1 VYLKQV
7 EMRGFKSFADKTIVE
22 FREGVTCVVG
32 PNGSGKSNITDAV
45 RWVLGEQRVKTLRG
59 NKMEDV
65 IFNGTKHRKSLG
77 LAEVKLIFDNSDQFF
92 PLEYDE
98 ISIVRRVHRSGES
111 EYLINQMPCRLKDV
125 RELFMDTGIGR
136 EGYSIIGQ
144 GRIDEILSNNKEERR
159 LLFEEA
165 AGIIKYKSRKIES
178 ERKLKTTTENLLRI
192 QDIISEIED
201 RVEPLRIESERAKQY
216 VDLTD
221 ALKNI
226 ELNYYAKRYL
236 EIEQGLLEILEQMR
250 EYEDQLKAIEARQ
263 VDLKTVYN
271 DKDRQMFDINRDIR
285 ALEAQYHELLN
296 YEGKTI
302 GDKELLL
309 EKKANT
315 KLNIKRIE
323 DELEEIESER
333 KLISRNVE
341 LLTDEKTILDDEWSI
356 SNEMLETLSK
366 ALELEQNRLHETK
379 MDNDNSRRDVIDQLN
394 QVELKKQE
402 VETLERLSA
411 SLADKIAQI
420 ERQLEHQN
428 TMIKQSNS
436 DKVAIVEKLA
446 SASEEKDQLNKK
458 LGSSIQFAEYTKQK
472 QNETIKAYD
481 QITSQLSQYGTEI
494 KLLKTLE
501 EEYDGYDKGV
511 KDILTSLE
519 DQTGII
525 GIVASLIEVPKKYE
539 VAIEIALGRAI
550 QNIVCEKISD
560 AKRSIEFLR
569 KNDLGR
575 VTFLP
580 LENLDEKGQQN
591 EQMSQVAK
599 EKGFVGIAKDLI
611 RIDSKYNMLAEFLLG
626 RILVVEDFETASRMI
641 KIKNLKY
648 KVITLQGDVLV
659 PGGAITGGSFRSKI
673 SNILG
678 RKRRIVELSEL
689 IETLEKDKLKKH
701 SELEQLKIT
710 LDAQEDMVKS
720 IRSEQDVL
728 RLEIVRLEHVRD
740 NHEQAEGA
748 SKEVYEKY
756 SSDLRTLKLEYDET
770 YATIASNRAFIS
782 EISEQVSKVESE
794 LTDARMTIEALDE
807 SVKAIGEQYTAL
819 KIKLASL
826 EQTRAFKNREVLRI
840 QDDFE
845 VHTQKIE
852 MRKRQVID
860 FTDHA
865 EVYAEQISELD
876 KRLVKIKSD
885 VDGCK
890 KDIDEKSLNKQ
901 VEYKELDG
909 ITKELSELTIR
920 HDSAKE
926 GLHKLD
932 VRKVKLDVEKDAVT
946 SELWEKYEMSIAEA
960 LQIEEVPYQKSEM
973 KQLRQELKML
983 GTVNINA
990 IKEYDEVS
998 TRFSFLSE
1006 QKKDLLEAV
1015 GLLEKIILDLE
1026 KKMIVM
1032 FKENFDIINDHF
1044 KGTFRSLFNGGDA
1057 ELLLADYDDILD
1069 CDIEI
1074 IAQPPGKKLQSI
1086 NLLSGGE
1093 KALTAIAL
1101 LFAILSTKPTPF
1113 CILDEIEAALDDVNV
1128 YRFADFIKEYAKN
1141 SQFVV
1146 ITHRKGTMEI
1156 ADTLYGVTME
1166 EYGISKVL
1174 SVKLEDIAAQLE

>member
-1 VYLKQV
+1 MYLKQV
-7 EMRGFKSFADKTIVE
+7 EMRGFKSFADKTVVE

-59 NKMEDV
+59 NKMEDI
-65 IFNGTKHRKSLG
+65 IFSGTKHRKSLG
-77 LAEVKLIFDNSDQFF
+77 LAEVKLTFDNSDQFF
-92 PLEYDE
+92 PMEYEE
-98 ISIVRRVHRSGES
+98 ISVVRRVHRSGDS

-178 ERKLKTTTENLLRI
+178 EKKLKATTENLLRI

-201 RVEPLRIESERAKQY
+201 RVEPLRIESDRAKQY
-216 VDLTD
+216 VDLTE

-226 ELNYYAKRYL
+226 ELNYYSKRYL
-236 EIEQGLLEILEQMR
+236 EIEQGLLEILEQMQN
-250 EYEDQLKAIEARQ
+250 YDDGLKAIEARQ
-263 VDLKTVYN
+263 ADLKAVYN

-285 ALEAQYHELLN
+285 TLEAQYHEFQN
-296 YEGKTI
+296 FESKTL
-302 GDKELLL
+302 GDRELLL

-315 KLNIKRIE
+315 KVNIKRVE
-323 DELEEIESER
+323 DELEEIETE
-333 KLISRNVE
+333 KNQILRNIE
-341 LLTDEKTILDDEWSI
+341 LLSDEKSVLNDEWQTGQ
-356 SNEMLETLSK
+356 EALLSLAK
-366 ALELEQNRLHETK
+366 AFELAQEALLTAK
-379 MDNDNSRRDVIDQLN
+379 SDNDSNRRDVIDQLN
-394 QVELKKQE
+394 QVEMKKQE
-402 VETLERLSA
+402 IETLERLSG
-411 SLADKIAQI
+411 SLAEKLDQI
-420 ERQLEHQN
+420 EMQLVRQHATIE
-428 TMIKQSNS
+428 QSNT
-436 DKVAIVEKLA
+436 DKAAIVEKLDILA
-446 SASEEKDQLNKK
+446 ENKDVLNGK
-458 LGSSIQFAEYTKQK
+458 LSTAIQFFDFTKQN
-472 QNETIKAYD
+472 QSAAVKAYE
-481 QITSQLSQYGTEI
+481 QLSTQNSQLQTEY

-519 DQTGII
+519 DKSGII
-525 GIVASLIEVPKKYE
+525 GIVASLIEVPKRFE
-539 VAIEIALGRAI
+539 IAIEVALGRAI
-550 QNIVCEKISD
+550 QNIVCEKTSD

-569 KNDLGR
+569 RNDLGR

-591 EQMSQVAK
+591 EQMAIVSK

-611 RIDSKYNMLAEFLLG
+611 KIDSKYEMLSEFLLG
-626 RILVVEDFETASRMI
+626 RILVVEDFETASKMI
-641 KIKNLKY
+641 KIRNLKY

-659 PGGAITGGSFRSKI
+659 PGGAITGGSFRSKV

-678 RKRRIVELSEL
+678 RKRRIAELA
-689 IETLEKDKLKKH
+689 IQLEAISKEMSTKQI
-701 SELEQLKIT
+701 ELEQLNIT
-710 LDAQEDMVKS
+710 MEEQELLLRG
-720 IRSEQDVL
+720 IRSEQDAQ

-740 NHEQAEGA
+740 NHDQVVGA
-748 SKEVYEKY
+748 SKEVYDKY
-756 SSDLRTLKLEYDET
+756 SADFKTLKTEYDET
-770 YATIASNRAFIS
+770 LQTIANNKTSID
-782 EISEQVSKVESE
+782 ETQTLVSKVESE
-794 LTDARMTIEALDE
+794 LSDALRNIEALDND
-807 SVKAIGEQYTAL
+807 VKLLSERHTAQ
-819 KIKLASL
+819 KIKLASI
-826 EQTRAFKNREVLRI
+826 EQTLAFKNREILRI
-840 QDDFE
+840 QDDLEIF
-845 VHTQKIE
+845 TQKIG
-852 MRKRQVID
+852 MRTRQIAD
-860 FTDHA
+860 FNDHA
-865 EVYAEQISELD
+865 DVFEDQVVALSDRLIQI
-876 KRLVKIKSD
+876 
-885 VDGCK
+885 K
-890 KDIDEKSLNKQ
+890 KDLESCKADIDAKTAIKQ
-901 VEYKELDG
+901 LEYKEIDS
-909 ITKELSELTIR
+909 ISKELAELTDK
-920 HDSAKE
+920 HDAFKD
-926 GLHKLD
+926 GVHKLD
-932 VRKVKLDVEKDAVT
+932 VKKVKLDVEKDSVT

-973 KQLRQELKML
+973 KQLRHELKML

-998 TRFSFLSE
+998 TRFTFLSE
-1006 QKKDLLEAV
+1006 QRADLLEAV
-1015 GLLEKIILDLE
+1015 SQLEKIIVELE

-1032 FKENFDIINDHF
+1032 FKENFDIINNHF
-1044 KGTFRSLFNGGDA
+1044 KGTFKDLFSGGDA
-1057 ELLLADYDDILD
+1057 ELILADYDDILD

-1141 SQFVV
+1141 SQFVI

-1174 SVKLEDIAAQLE
+1174 SVKLEDIAAQLD

>member
-1 VYLKQV
+1 MYLKQV
-7 EMRGFKSFADKTIVE
+7 EMRGFKSFADKTVVE

-59 NKMEDV
+59 NKMEDI
-65 IFNGTKHRKSLG
+65 IFSGTKHRKSLG
-77 LAEVKLIFDNSDQFF
+77 LAEVKLTFDNSDQFF
-92 PLEYDE
+92 PMEYEE
-98 ISIVRRVHRSGES
+98 ISVVRRVHRSGDS

-165 AGIIKYKSRKIES
+165 AGIIKYKSRKLES
-178 ERKLKTTTENLLRI
+178 EKKLKATTENLLRI

-201 RVEPLRIESERAKQY
+201 RVEPLRLESDRAKQY

-226 ELNYYAKRYL
+226 ELNYYSKRYL
-236 EIEQGLLEILEQMR
+236 EIEQGLLEILEQMQSYDD
-250 EYEDQLKAIEARQ
+250 ELKAIEGRQ
-263 VDLKTVYN
+263 ADLKAVYN
-271 DKDRQMFDINRDIR
+271 EKDRQMFDINRDIR
-285 ALEAQYHELLN
+285 ALEAQYHEFQN
-296 YEGKTI
+296 FESKTF
-302 GDKELLL
+302 GDRELLL

-315 KLNIKRIE
+315 KVNIKRVE
-323 DELEEIESER
+323 DELEEIEAE
-333 KLISRNVE
+333 KKQILRNIE
-341 LLTDEKTILDDEWSI
+341 LLSDEKAALDDEWQ
-356 SNEMLETLSK
+356 MGQV
-366 ALELEQNRLHETK
+366 ALEALTK
-379 MDNDNSRRDVIDQLN
+379 AYADAQDALMAAKNDNDTNRRDVIDSLN
-394 QVELKKQE
+394 QVEMKKQE
-402 VETLERLSA
+402 IETLERLSG
-411 SLADKIAQI
+411 SLAEKLEQI
-420 ERQLEHQN
+420 ETQLARQHEV
-428 TMIKQSNS
+428 IEQSHT
-436 DKVAIVEKLA
+436 DKAVIVEKLGILT
-446 SASEEKDQLNKK
+446 ENKDQLNGK
-458 LGSSIQFAEYTKQK
+458 LSSAIQFLEFTKK
-472 QNETIKAYD
+472 NQNAAVKAFE
-481 QITSQLSQYGTEI
+481 QLSTQNSQLQTEY

-519 DQTGII
+519 DKTGII
-525 GIVASLIEVPKKYE
+525 GIVASLIEVPKRFE
-539 VAIEIALGRAI
+539 VAIEVALGRAI

-569 KNDLGR
+569 RNDLGR

-580 LENLDEKGQQN
+580 IENLDEKGQQN
-591 EQMSQVAK
+591 EQMAIVSK

-611 RIDSKYNMLAEFLLG
+611 KIDSKYEMLSEFLLG
-626 RILVVEDFETASRMI
+626 RILVVEDFETASKMI
-641 KIKNLKY
+641 KIRNLKY

-659 PGGAITGGSFRSKI
+659 PGGAITGGSFRSKV

-678 RKRRIVELSEL
+678 RKRRIAELAEQ
-689 IETLEKDKLKKH
+689 LEAISKEKSAKQ
-701 SELEQLKIT
+701 SELEQLTIT
-710 LDAQEDMVKS
+710 LDEQENLLKE
-720 IRSEQDVL
+720 IRSELDVL
-728 RLEIVRLEHVRD
+728 RLEIVRLEHARD
-740 NHEQAEGA
+740 NHDQVVGA
-748 SKEVYEKY
+748 SKEVYDKY
-756 SSDLRTLKLEYDET
+756 SADYKTLKTEYDET
-770 YATIASNRAFIS
+770 LQTIAANKIS
-782 EISEQVSKVESE
+782 IEETQSLVSKVESE
-794 LTDARMTIEALDE
+794 LSEALRAIEVLDDD
-807 SVKAIGEQYTAL
+807 VKSLSERHTAQ

-826 EQTRAFKNREVLRI
+826 EQTLAFKNREILRI
-840 QDDFE
+840 QDDLEIF
-845 VHTQKIE
+845 TQKTN
-852 MRKRQVID
+852 MRSRQIAD
-860 FTDHA
+860 FNDHA
-865 EVYAEQISELD
+865 DVFEDQVVALSDRLIQI
-876 KRLVKIKSD
+876 
-885 VDGCK
+885 K
-890 KDIDEKSLNKQ
+890 KDLEACKVDIEAKTSVKQ
-901 VEYKELDG
+901 LEYRALDG
-909 ITKELSELTIR
+909 ISKELAELTEK
-920 HDSAKE
+920 HDAAKD
-926 GLHKLD
+926 GVHKLD
-932 VRKVKLDVEKDAVT
+932 VKKVKLDVEKDTVT

-973 KQLRQELKML
+973 KQLRHELKLL

-998 TRFSFLSE
+998 TRFTFLSE
-1006 QKKDLLEAV
+1006 QRADLLEAV
-1015 GLLEKIILDLE
+1015 SQLEKIIVELE

-1032 FKENFDIINDHF
+1032 FKENFDIINNHF
-1044 KGTFRSLFNGGDA
+1044 KGTFKDLFSGGDA

-1141 SQFVV
+1141 SQFVI

-1174 SVKLEDIAAQLE
+1174 SVKLEDIAAQLD